1 VSAVYLIRH
10 GQASFGSADYDNLSD
25 LGQEQARL
33 LGQALRARLP
43 AVHAAVTGTM
53 TRQKQTARGCLDA
66 MGSGAVVSEDAGFDE
81 FDHDDLIARF
91 RPRYANRL
99 VLGAELAASL
109 RPRQAFQE
117 MFVEA
122 TARWT
127 SGQYDHEYLET
138 WPQFRAR
145 CSGALERFAG
155 SLGSSRTA
163 LVFTSAGTITAVCQ
177 SLLAMP
183 NEHAFRLNWTLVNC
197 AVTKILVGSK
207 GLHLSSLNEHGH
219 FEADVKRLVT
229 YR

>member
-1 VSAVYLIRH
+1 VTAIYLIRH
-10 GQASFGSADYDNLSD
+10 GQASFGSADYDKLSD

-33 LGQALRARLP
+33 LGAALRPRLP
-43 AVHAAVTGTM
+43 EVHAVLTGTM

-66 MGSGAVVSEDAGFDE
+66 MGCTAVPREDAGFDE

-117 MFVEA
+117 MFAEA

-127 SGQYDHEYLET
+127 SGQHDHEYRES
-138 WPQFRAR
+138 WPQFRGR
-145 CSGALERFAG
+145 CAGALERLAG
-155 SLGSSRTA
+155 GLGASKTA
-163 LVFTSAGTITAVCQ
+163 LVFTSAGAITAICQ
-177 SLLAMP
+177 TLLDMP
-183 NEHAFRLNWTLVNC
+183 NANAFRLNWTLVNC
-197 AVTKILVGSK
+197 AVTKVLAGSK
-207 GLHLSSLNEHGH
+207 GMHLSSLNEHAH
-219 FEADVKRLVT
+219 FETDLKRLVT